1 MKLKTRYISSYLAT
15 NMTQFRK
22 SLMEDIIRKYPD
34 FDYINA
40 NNKIV
45 FLFNSIDVFICKKLG
60 YFIYEAFTLR
70 NESIDTRIVN

>member
-1 MKLKTRYISSYLAT
+1 
-15 NMTQFRK
+15 
-22 SLMEDIIRKYPD
+22 MEDIIRKYPD
-34 FDYINA
+34 FDSINA